1 MTHNKYKDVS
11 PIQKDNLCDAFTV
24 VNLPILMPI

>member
-1 MTHNKYKDVS
+1 MTHNKYEDVL
-11 PIQKDNLCDAFTV
+11 PIQKDNLCDTV